1 MTFQSTDSHQL
12 AYKAIKL
19 QTAFKE
25 EIKMTIPAIALKE
38 AINSFDIKKSIKLS
52 KLDNTFILSS
62 DTETFRTQTLEGDY
76 PDVLVRLLSPLYENV
91 ILVNKR
97 EILEALEQ
105 IMLFTSNK
113 PTGIFTLNNNA
124 ISIENEEKSEGNAQI
139 LIQTEDITTPDPS
152 VKPEDSIIKFGFNVQ
167 LLYTSIKV
175 INCDLI
181 AIGFNG
187 EKKPISIVHED
198 YYNNLGVN
206 STEPLQPIHYS
217 DFRFILPSIIN

>member
-1 MTFQSTDSHQL
+1 M
-12 AYKAIKL
+12 
-19 QTAFKE
+19 
-25 EIKMTIPAIALKE
+25 
-38 AINSFDIKKSIKLS
+38 
-52 KLDNTFILSS
+52 
-62 DTETFRTQTLEGDY
+62 
-76 PDVLVRLLSPLYENV
+76 

-113 PTGIFTLNNNA
+113 PTGIFTLHNNA
-124 ISIENEEKSEGNAQI
+124 ITIENEEKSEGNAQI

-181 AIGFNG
+181 SIGFNG
-187 EKKPISIVHED
+187 EKSQLV
-198 YYNNLGVN
+198 
-206 STEPLQPIHYS
+206 
-217 DFRFILPSIIN
+217 